1 MLSALRRPLHSA
13 LRTRL
18 YATATTQATGS
29 SPRSAPPGTA
39 ARRDAQ
45 NNINAGAQKQDEE
58 ETIDAR
64 DWRWKD
70 KPESAAFYSL
80 NSGYYDQ
87 LESLQRAVHSTR
99 RALTALELL
108 PLPDFARASLP
119 TLTPYW
125 RSRRDMSELFD
136 NPLSTRN
143 YADLIKLLRQL
154 QSYYNIA
161 KTAGHLQFANGLADV
176 LHIYE
181 HSNKDQIL
189 ARGTRKLARFDKYGR
204 TYSVGRRKTS
214 SARVWII
221 PKLKADEA
229 SLADKDAG
237 RAAPETVDHGLPM
250 TDVIINGRPLRETFV
265 QAAERERVLR
275 PLRLAGVLGA
285 YNIFAISRGGGTS
298 GQAGAVMQAVAKGLA
313 EHEPEM
319 RETLRKGEYCPAP
332 VDNGLILMLDCSQ
345 ASSSR
350 PAYGRAQEARSAQ
363 GSQEGTSPDFLL
375 SS

>member
-1 MLSALRRPLHSA
+1 MLSALRRPVQAA

-18 YATATTQATGS
+18 YATATTQSTGS
-29 SPRSAPPGTA
+29 SQRFAPPGTSPRNSGQNSSN
-39 ARRDAQ
+39 ARPPR
-45 NNINAGAQKQDEE
+45 QDEE
-58 ETIDAR
+58 EDGIDAR

-70 KPESAAFYSL
+70 KPESSAFYSL

-161 KTAGHLQFANGLADV
+161 NTAGHVQFANGLADV
-176 LHIYE
+176 LRIYE
-181 HSNKDQIL
+181 HSDKDKIL

-237 RAAPETVDHGLPM
+237 RTAPENIDHGLP
-250 TDVIINGRPLRETFV
+250 TTEVIVNGRPLRETFV

-298 GQAGAVMQAVAKGLA
+298 GQASAVMQAVAKGLA

-319 RETLRKGEYCPAP
+319 RETLRKAKLLRRDPRMVERKKPGQPK
-332 VDNGLILMLDCSQ
+332 
-345 ASSSR
+345 
-350 PAYGRAQEARSAQ
+350 ARKKYAWVKR
-363 GSQEGTSPDFLL
+363 
-375 SS
+375 